1 MFANPGGFR
10 IDVEA
15 AKSGGISDPRNAALI
30 KMFNMVD
37 IGERA
42 GSGIP
47 NIFNVWKKQA
57 WPAPKIEEEFEPER
71 IILSLQTTESSD
83 KNEKVAIKSSDKN
96 EKVAIKSSDKDKK
109 SVVKSELQK
118 MAIIEYL
125 TEKIS
130 AKTTDIAD
138 LLGVKEA
145 RARRLISVMIEEGII
160 VAEGANRNRIYK
172 LK

>member
-83 KNEKVAIKSSDKN
+83 KNEKVAIKSSDK
-96 EKVAIKSSDKDKK
+96 DKK